1 MKGVNKMKEIKGIT
15 CEAKNC
21 IFHDKSNNCL
31 AGRIE
36 VGSSNAINESETRCK
51 TFECS
56 DTYTCE

>member
-1 MKGVNKMKEIKGIT
+1 MKEIKGIT

-36 VGSSNAINESETRCK
+36 VGSSNAIKESETKCK

-56 DTYTCE
+56 DTCTCE